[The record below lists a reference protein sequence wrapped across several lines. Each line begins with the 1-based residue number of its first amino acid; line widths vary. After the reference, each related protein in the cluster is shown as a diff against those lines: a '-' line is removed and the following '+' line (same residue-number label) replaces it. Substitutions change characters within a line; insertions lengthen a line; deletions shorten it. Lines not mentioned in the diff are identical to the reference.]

1 MTQVELER
9 ELAAVTGESLS
20 EIRRRG
26 FSLVEVGPEPQSI
39 DWDELYPTDR
49 SRVPLRRRRRRS
61 LPSRGITRNRFLF
74 SPSVGREADA
84 RLSSSCLPRNIVH
97 DFAPALGSAYVSPW
111 RVAQDCSLQ
120 AFLFFALSISRSH
133 LLQ

>member
-49 SRVPLRRRRRRS
+49 SRVPLRRRRRS
-61 LPSRGITRNRFLF
+61 LPH
-74 SPSVGREADA
+74 AA
-84 RLSSSCLPRNIVH
+84 
-97 DFAPALGSAYVSPW
+97 
-111 RVAQDCSLQ
+111 
-120 AFLFFALSISRSH
+120 
-133 LLQ
+133 